1 MPENPPTS
9 PKKRSLMPSGELRR
23 KLRGLGHHLE
33 PVVQIGKEGATD
45 AVRKQVQQALYDH
58 ELIKV
63 RIGTECPQ
71 DRFAVADVLA
81 GDPGVNVVQI
91 LGRVLLLYKRH
102 PERPRYEGAR
112 AAARAAG
119 GATPRPRPR
128 APRGNRRG
136 KREKR
141 PRR

>member
-1 MPENPPTS
+1 MIEPTS
-9 PKKRSLMPSGELRR
+9 PKKRALMPSTPLRR

-33 PVVQIGKEGATD
+33 PIVQIGKEGTTP
-45 AVRKQVQQALYDH
+45 AVRRQVQGALFDH

-81 GDPGVNVVQI
+81 EDAGVNVVQI
-91 LGRVLLLYKRH
+91 LGRTLLLYKRH

-112 AAARAAG
+112 AAARAAEQ
-119 GATPRPRPR
+119 AAKPR
-128 APRGNRRG
+128 ARPQAPRDNRRG
-136 KREKR
+136 TRGR
-141 PRR
+141 SPRR